1 MFPVVAVTAVFVIT
15 YFFIV
20 TERLHRTT
28 IALAG
33 ALAVLLLPGLP
44 LSQEEAVG
52 FVDFNTLGLLTGMM
66 LIVAVLK
73 RTGVFRYL
81 ALRVAK
87 AGRGN
92 VFFIFAGFAAIT
104 AVASALIDN
113 VTTVLMIVPVI
124 YLISDLLGKKAL
136 PFLIMEVVMANV
148 GGMATLIGD
157 PPNILVGSRAM
168 LPAVAGAPGEVA
180 AGGLTFM
187 DFLLNLGPLAVLCFF
202 ASLVYLRLSGAAEFF
217 GAPAGEKTKAL
228 ETMDAGQAVKD
239 PRLLRRSLVTLGVVL
254 AGFLFHHELGLGTAT
269 VALAGAAALLVITRM
284 DPGELL
290 AEVEWGVL
298 FFFIGLFVLVGT
310 LEKVG
315 VIDFL
320 ANGLIAVADSPALLI
335 VIVLWGAAILSAVL
349 SAVPA
354 VTVLI
359 PLVQILVNH
368 LGASDAGVAAGFWW
382 ALAAGACLGGN
393 ATVVGAAANMA
404 VVGLSAKAREP
415 LSFAAYAR
423 VGVPVSVICLAL
435 TTGYVILRYF

>member
-1 MFPVVAVTAVFVIT
+1 MFPVVAVTAVFITT

-33 ALAVLLLPGLP
+33 ALAVLLLPGLS
-44 LSQEEAVG
+44 LSQEEAIG
-52 FVDFNTLGLLTGMM
+52 FIDFNTLGLLTGMM

-73 RTGVFRYL
+73 RTGAFRYL

-87 AGRGN
+87 SGAGN
-92 VFFIFAGFAAIT
+92 VFLVFAGFAVIT

-124 YLISDLLGKKAL
+124 YLITDLLGKSAM
-136 PFLIMEVVMANV
+136 PFLVMEVIMANV

-168 LPAVAGAPGEVA
+168 IPAAGAAEAVS
-180 AGGLTFM
+180 GLTFM
-187 DFLLNLGPLAVLCFF
+187 DFLVNLGPLAAACFV
-202 ASLVYLRLSGAAEFF
+202 ASLLYLRLSGSREFFSPPAAE
-217 GAPAGEKTKAL
+217 KTQAL
-228 ETMDAGQAVKD
+228 ETMNARQAIRDAG
-239 PRLLRRSLVTLGVVL
+239 LLRRALITMGVVL
-254 AGFLFHHELGLGTAT
+254 IGFLFHHELGLATAT
-269 VALAGAAALLVITRM
+269 VAMAGAAALLVMTKM
-284 DPGELL
+284 DPAELL

-298 FFFIGLFVLVGT
+298 FFFLGLFVLVGT

-315 VIDFL
+315 VIAFL
-320 ANGLIAVADSPALLI
+320 ANGLMALSDSPAVLI
-335 VIVLWGAAILSAVL
+335 VLVLWGSALLSAFL

-368 LGASDAGVAAGFWW
+368 LGAGDAGAAAGFWW

-393 ATVVGAAANMA
+393 ATVIGAAANMA
-404 VVGLSAKAREP
+404 VVGLSAKSREP
-415 LSFAAYAR
+415 LSFMTYAR
-423 VGVPVSVICLAL
+423 AGVPVSAICLSL
-435 TTGYVILRYF
+435 TTGYILLRYL